1 MIALSI
7 RQPWAWLIVA
17 GHKDIEN
24 RDWPTNFRGDCLIH
38 ASKSAKRTDVEMLR
52 EVLLDDFG
60 TDFGLPAF
68 GDLPSG
74 GLCGIVT
81 ITGCVQS
88 SASPWFTGNHGFV
101 LERPRA
107 IPFHPYRGRL
117 GFFNVPEY
125 D

>member
-24 RDWPTNFRGDCLIH
+24 RDWPTNYRGDCLIH
-38 ASKSAKRTDVEMLR
+38 ASKSATRADVENIRDSLI
-52 EVLLDDFG
+52 DDFG

-68 GDLPSG
+68 DDLPRG
-74 GLCGIVT
+74 GLCGIAT
-81 ITGCVQS
+81 ITDCVRS
-88 SASPWFTGNHGFV
+88 SPSPWFEGDHGFV
-101 LERPRA
+101 LDRARA

>member
-24 RDWPTNFRGDCLIH
+24 RDWPTSYRGDCLIH
-38 ASKSAKRTDVEMLR
+38 ASKSATRADVENIR
-52 EVLLDDFG
+52 ESLIDDFG
-60 TDFGLPAF
+60 SDFGMPSFDALPK
-68 GDLPSG
+68 G

-81 ITGCVQS
+81 ITGCVQRS
-88 SASPWFTGNHGFV
+88 TSPWFEGQHGFV
-101 LERPRA
+101 LDRPRA

>member
-24 RDWPTNFRGDCLIH
+24 RDWPTNYRGDCLIH
-38 ASKSAKRTDVEMLR
+38 ASKSATRR
-52 EVLLDDFG
+52 EFEQAVDCIVGAFGHDFG
-60 TDFGLPAF
+60 IPPFEELPR
-68 GDLPSG
+68 G
-74 GLCGIVT
+74 GLVGIVT
-81 ITGCVQS
+81 IADCVQA
-88 SASPWFTGNHGFV
+88 SASRWATGKHGFV